1 MLLRYYTRSCC
12 VCVELFAFVRGGG
25 KGYALTFQGVFE
37 NYEWEKSVVPLLHR
51 VYVLSSLHLFVEGVR
66 GMRYQDLVLST
77 TLGLSASLLSVYV
90 CVWEGQE
97 SGFLYPDAVPL
108 LHQV

>member
-1 MLLRYYTRSCC
+1 MSSGY
-12 VCVELFAFVRGGG
+12 VCVWEG
-25 KGYALTFQGVFE
+25 QESGVL
-37 NYEWEKSVVPLLHR
+37 YPDVVPLLHR
-51 VYVLSSLHLFVEGVR
+51 VCVLSSLHLFVEGVR